1 MSRVGDTPRN
11 IRKNILLYRHELKFE
26 INRMEKDVLA
36 KELGLVMASDAHAK
50 DGRYMIRSLYFDDW
64 ANSAYEE
71 KQAGVASRKKY
82 RIRIY
87 DYSDSVIKLERKRKE
102 GQYIYK
108 EAESLTK
115 EETLAL
121 MAGNYAV
128 LADREEAL
136 CRDFYQECQSR
147 GLRPRVIVDYDRE
160 PYVYANG
167 DVRIT
172 FDMGIRAGLLG
183 VDIFDRKL
191 PVVEVMQLDSLIM
204 EVKYT
209 QYLPDFIKDVLRGR
223 AYTQIAAS
231 KYAMCVDKHRE
242 LLGF

>member
-1 MSRVGDTPRN
+1 MSSLGDS
-11 IRKNILLYRHELKFE
+11 RKNIPLYRHELKFE
-26 INRMEKDVLA
+26 ISQMEKDVLA
-36 KELGLVMASDAHAK
+36 KELGLVMASDAHAV
-50 DGRYMIRSLYFDDW
+50 DGCYMIRSLYFDDW

-71 KQAGVASRKKY
+71 KQAGVNSRKKY

-115 EETLAL
+115 EETQAV
-121 MAGNYAV
+121 MAGNYEI
-128 LADREEAL
+128 LANRKEAL
-136 CRDFYQECQSR
+136 CRDFYLECKTR
-147 GLRPRVIVDYDRE
+147 GLKPKVIVDYDRE
-160 PYVYANG
+160 PYVYSNG

-172 FDMGIRAGLLG
+172 FDMGIRAGVLG
-183 VDIFDRKL
+183 VDIFDRQL
-191 PVVEVMQLDSLIM
+191 PVVEVMRPESLIM

-231 KYAMCVDKHRE
+231 KYTMCVDKHRE
-242 LLGF
+242 LLGY